1 METMGVLLPGMSKC
15 YRPSVGEYTLV
26 RSDRTLTLMAGM
38 FVSESKFQSA
48 PHLFIPHIL
57 ANPPNTEGLTS
68 LIYKPEVEARL
79 LVRLANKAKIYG
91 GEFDSEGRI
100 VESEGARKID
110 IEGVVGMY
118 RDYVIPLTKD
128 VEVST
133 YLIHAAVKLNTRSTT
148 SSTA

>member
-1 METMGVLLPGMSKC
+1 MGTMEVPRPEMSRYYK
-15 YRPSVGEYTLV
+15 PSVGESTLV
-26 RSDRTLTLMAGM
+26 RSQYCIPLIVGM

-57 ANPPNTEGLTS
+57 ASPPNTEGLTS

-128 VEVST
+128 VEVSS
-133 YLIHAAVKLNTRSTT
+133 RSLVMIK
-148 SSTA
+148 ADIEG

>member
-1 METMGVLLPGMSKC
+1 
-15 YRPSVGEYTLV
+15 
-26 RSDRTLTLMAGM
+26 M

-57 ANPPNTEGLTS
+57 ANPPNIEGLTS

-118 RDYVIPLTKD
+118 RDHVIPLTKD

-133 YLIHAAVKLNTRSTT
+133 YLGQSAVKLNTRSIT
-148 SSTA
+148 SSTAWKECHRSKLTSG